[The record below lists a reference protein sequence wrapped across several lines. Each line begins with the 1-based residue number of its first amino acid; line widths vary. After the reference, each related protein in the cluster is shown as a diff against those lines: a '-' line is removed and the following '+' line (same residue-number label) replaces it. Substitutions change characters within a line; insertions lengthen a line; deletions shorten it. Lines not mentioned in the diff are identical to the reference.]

1 MAKARRVRGIKPR
14 KGLRENAQRVISVR
28 LEEVLSWQE
37 ALADPAQVLELH
49 NMRIAAKR
57 LRYALEIFDVC
68 FPDSKDVLRE
78 VTGIQEDLGEIHDL
92 DVLIDILKSRLHAR
106 EAEVERRA
114 IDLMASNTS
123 AADKGHQ
130 LRQLLYAQARD
141 RRRIGLLGL
150 IGDKSAERNRR
161 FERFRRRWG
170 DGRLDELRR
179 QIRQATNGDEPE
191 RVLEPTDHTLSHT
204 G

>member
-37 ALADPAQVLELH
+37 ALADPAQVVELH

>member
-1 MAKARRVRGIKPR
+1 MAKARRVRGIKPG

-28 LEEVLSWQE
+28 LAEMLSWQG
-37 ALADPAQVLELH
+37 ALEDPGQVVELH

-68 FPDSKDVLRE
+68 FPDSKDVLQE
-78 VTGIQEDLGEIHDL
+78 VTGIQEDLGDIHDL
-92 DVLIDILKSRLHAR
+92 DVLIDLLKSRLHAR

-114 IDLMASNTS
+114 IDIMASDI
-123 AADKGHQ
+123 AAAGRTHQ

-150 IGDKSAERNRR
+150 IGDKSAERSRR
-161 FERFRRRWG
+161 FERFRGRWS
-170 DGRLDELRR
+170 DGRLNDLRR
-179 QIRQATNGDEPE
+179 QIQQVTNPE
-191 RVLEPTDHTLSHT
+191 SLEKAPETVDATLSQM